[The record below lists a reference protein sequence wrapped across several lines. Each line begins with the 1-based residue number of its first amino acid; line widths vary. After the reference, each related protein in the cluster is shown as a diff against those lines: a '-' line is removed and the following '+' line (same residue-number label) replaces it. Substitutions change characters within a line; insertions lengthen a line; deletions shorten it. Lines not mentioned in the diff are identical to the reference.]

1 MTRTILKTL
10 SLAVVMAA
18 TAAFAQANAMNREGA
33 NLGTSACTRA
43 RWLGMLALRF
53 LFLGL
58 ALSECEI
65 ANGAG
70 RLAKIAGLFRSADNS
85 GQPDP
90 AALQTELQRYADDFL
105 NKTTAG
111 MDHYARTVG
120 TTEARNQAAVWK
132 LSVGSSVMSIVS
144 GPNPTSNLVELVAL
158 ATITRT
164 VLEEVWV
171 KTEQGK
177 AFQPWLKDSRTL
189 EANAWKIADGI
200 LTVDQQQ
207 ELRGIIAQWSKSNA
221 GSNPRKCC

>member
-90 AALQTELQRYADDFL
+90 AG
-105 NKTTAG
+105 AG
-111 MDHYARTVG
+111 LLV
-120 TTEARNQAAVWK
+120 
-132 LSVGSSVMSIVS
+132 LSF
-144 GPNPTSNLVELVAL
+144 AL
-158 ATITRT
+158 ALAYRRL
-164 VLEEVWV
+164 VPFVASAHPSPA
-171 KTEQGK
+171 G
-177 AFQPWLKDSRTL
+177 RMG
-189 EANAWKIADGI
+189 ADP
-200 LTVDQQQ
+200 Q
-207 ELRGIIAQWSKSNA
+207 
-221 GSNPRKCC
+221 